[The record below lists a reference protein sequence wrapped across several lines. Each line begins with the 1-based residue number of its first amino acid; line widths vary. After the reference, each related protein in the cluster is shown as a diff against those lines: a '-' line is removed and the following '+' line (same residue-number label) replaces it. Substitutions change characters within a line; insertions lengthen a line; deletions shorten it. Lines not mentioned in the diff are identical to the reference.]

1 MSNFSV
7 EFNSKSPI
15 TKRKKP
21 KYTTHQDND
30 FGVGAGASKSTVV
43 DIMDPN
49 WDVSDVG
56 KGKSKRTYT
65 ARPDGENKEYFMRK
79 QKGGFGSGNKPK
91 DKKISKGRY
100 ERVTKRWSKK
110 AKENE

>member
-1 MSNFSV
+1 
-7 EFNSKSPI
+7 
-15 TKRKKP
+15 
-21 KYTTHQDND
+21 
-30 FGVGAGASKSTVV
+30 
-43 DIMDPN
+43 
-49 WDVSDVG
+49 
-56 KGKSKRTYT
+56 
-65 ARPDGENKEYFMRK
+65 MRK